1 MVNTSVRHLL
11 PWSGFHGQHSDN
23 SDMSKQPLGMC
34 GQSCLSYVLWGYGG
48 GGGGGPNRLQAPVCD
63 GVGVEET
70 VPCLAAGTCSLF
82 EKGEFFGGDV
92 GGGGVIIVCSGLISD
107 IIQYCLCSP

>member
-1 MVNTSVRHLL
+1 MI
-11 PWSGFHGQHSDN
+11 
-23 SDMSKQPLGMC
+23 
-34 GQSCLSYVLWGYGG
+34 
-48 GGGGGPNRLQAPVCD
+48 

-92 GGGGVIIVCSGLISD
+92 GGGRGYFRVFGTD
-107 IIQYCLCSP
+107 Q

>member
-1 MVNTSVRHLL
+1 MFILRVVGV
-11 PWSGFHGQHSDN
+11 W
-23 SDMSKQPLGMC
+23 
-34 GQSCLSYVLWGYGG
+34 GG
-48 GGGGGPNRLQAPVCD
+48 GGGGGGGALIAYRPPYVM